1 MSQPTIQE
9 MVQLFKVNDFIEIG
23 YIDGIK
29 RIYLS

>member
-9 MVQLFKVNDFIEIG
+9 MVNLFKQNDYVEIG

-29 RIYLS
+29 KIYR

>member
-9 MVQLFKVNDFIEIG
+9 MVQLFKENDFIEIG

>member
-9 MVQLFKVNDFIEIG
+9 MVQLFKANDFIEIG